1 MASTLAGAAFPE
13 AVRITLGGSNVQ
25 TQLNIPH
32 TASALSVRFLSNAGN
47 ISFTGSDGGSLG
59 SAYIS
64 LDADSWAEISLSDGI
79 NSSKGVTAVY
89 LSSATGSTVV
99 EAMIEG

>member
-1 MASTLAGAAFPE
+1 MASTLAGAAFPA

-32 TASALSVRFLSNAGN
+32 TASALSVRFMTNDGMVA
-47 ISFTGSDGGSLG
+47 FTGSDGGTLG

-64 LDADSWAEISLSDGI
+64 LDGDSWAEISLSDGI

>member
-1 MASTLAGAAFPE
+1 MASTLSGDAFPE

-25 TQLNIPH
+25 TQLNVPH
-32 TASALSVRFLSNAGN
+32 TASKLSVRFLSNAGA
-47 ISFTGSDGGSLG
+47 IAFTGSDGGSLG
-59 SAYIS
+59 AAYVSI
-64 LDADSWAEISLSDGI
+64 DADAWAEISLADGI
-79 NSSKGVTAVY
+79 NASKGVTAVY

>member
-1 MASTLAGAAFPE
+1 MAQTLAGSAFPE
-13 AVRITLGGSNVQ
+13 AVRFTLGSSNIQ

-32 TASALSVRFLSNAGN
+32 TASTLSVRFITNAG
-47 ISFTGSDGGSLG
+47 SVAFTGSDGGSRG
-59 SAYIS
+59 SAYVSI
-64 LDADSWAEISLSDGI
+64 DADAWAEISLADGI

-99 EAMIEG
+99 ECMIEG

>member
-13 AVRITLGGSNVQ
+13 AGRITLGGSNVQ

-32 TASALSVRFLSNAGN
+32 TASALAVRFMTNDGMVA
-47 ISFTGSDGGSLG
+47 FTGSDGGTLG

-64 LDADSWAEISLSDGI
+64 LDGDSWAEISLSDGI
-79 NSSKGVTAVY
+79 NSSKGVTAGY
-89 LSSATGSTVV
+89 LSSATGSTVG

>member
-1 MASTLAGAAFPE
+1 MASTLAGSAFPE
-13 AVRITLGGSNVQ
+13 AVRITLGGSNVL
-25 TQLNIPH
+25 TKLNIPH
-32 TASALSVRFLSNAGN
+32 TASKLSVRFMTNDGMVA
-47 ISFTGSDGGSLG
+47 FTGSDGGSLG

-64 LDADSWAEISLSDGI
+64 LDGDSWAEISLSDGI

-89 LSSATGSTVV
+89 LSSATGSTIV

>member
-1 MASTLAGAAFPE
+1 MASTLSGAAFPE

-32 TASALSVRFLSNAGN
+32 TASALSVRFLSNAGAVAFAGN
-47 ISFTGSDGGSLG
+47 DGGTLG
-59 SAYIS
+59 AAYVSI
-64 LDADSWAEISLSDGI
+64 DADSWAEISLADGI
-79 NSSKGVTAVY
+79 NSSKGVTSVY

-99 EAMIEG
+99 ETMIEG

>member
-1 MASTLAGAAFPE
+1 MASTFAGAAFPE

-32 TASALSVRFLSNAGN
+32 TASALSVRFMTNDGMVA
-47 ISFTGSDGGSLG
+47 FTGSDGGTLG

-64 LDADSWAEISLSDGI
+64 LDGDSWAEISLSDGI

>member
-1 MASTLAGAAFPE
+1 MASTLSGTAFPE

-32 TASALSVRFLSNAGN
+32 TASTLSVRYLTNSGEIAFA
-47 ISFTGSDGGSLG
+47 GSDGGTLG
-59 SAYIS
+59 AAYVSI
-64 LDADSWAEISLSDGI
+64 DADSWAEISLADGI
-79 NSSKGVTAVY
+79 NSSKGVTSVY

-99 EAMIEG
+99 ETMIEG

>member
-1 MASTLAGAAFPE
+1 MASTLAGSAFPE

-32 TASALSVRFLSNAGN
+32 TASKLSVRFMTNDGHVA
-47 ISFTGSDGGSLG
+47 FAGSDGGTLG
-59 SAYIS
+59 AAYVSIEG
-64 LDADSWAEISLSDGI
+64 DSWAEISLADGI
-79 NSSKGVTAVY
+79 NESKGVTAVY
-89 LSSATGSTVV
+89 LSSATGATVV

>member
-1 MASTLAGAAFPE
+1 MASTLSGAAFPE

-25 TQLNIPH
+25 TQLNVPN
-32 TASALSVRFLSNAGN
+32 TASTLSVRFLSNAGN
-47 ISFTGSDGGSLG
+47 IAFTGSDGGSLG
-59 SAYIS
+59 AAYVSI
-64 LDADSWAEISLSDGI
+64 DADSWAEISLADGI